1 MEKWKDIK
9 FFDGYQVSNTGLVK
23 SKEKFIKGYGSRI
36 KHQKERILK
45 SVPNHSGYHRLTL
58 RSNNKSFNASVHRL
72 VAEAFIPNPL
82 NKTEVNHI
90 DGDKSNNCVS
100 NLEWT
105 TPSEN
110 QKHSYKTGLHS
121 QTGSRNGFSKINESI
136 VSDIRK
142 MYDSGNISCTAIAH
156 RYKLSVPTVSMIVN
170 RKTWKHVN

>member
-9 FFDGYQVSNTGLVK
+9 NFSGYQVSNLGRVK
-23 SKEKFIKGYGSRI
+23 SKEKFIKGYGTRI

-58 RSNNKSFNASVHRL
+58 RANNKSFNASVHRL
-72 VAEAFIPNPL
+72 VAEAFIMNPFK
-82 NKTEVNHI
+82 KTEVNHI

-121 QTGSRNGFSKINESI
+121 QKGSNNAFSKINEDI
-136 VSDIRK
+136 VREIRQRFK
-142 MYDSGNISCTAIAH
+142 VGGSTCKSLAEDYNIS
-156 RYKLSVPTVSMIVN
+156 VPSVSMIVN
-170 RKTWKHVN
+170 YKTWKHGD